1 MSCAMAHSE
10 EDPGAETRVFQAF
23 VDSADRPTDF
33 RSPQS
38 RAPVALAIV
47 GVAVVACVIVL
58 ILVS

>member
-1 MSCAMAHSE
+1 MPHSE

-33 RSPQS
+33 RSAQS

-47 GVAVVACVIVL
+47 GVAVLAAVVVL
-58 ILVS
+58 FLVS